1 MNGPLRNLFGV
12 LAAIVIAPVFAQ
24 TAPPQL
30 PFSDVSWKALSKA
43 KPATHLKMGDLEV
56 RFEETTLRA
65 VSGTAGVGSMHH
77 QGDAGESIYWLCYTV
92 QGDAKAQRIW
102 IVAHGEMGGLEH
114 AVTMVTAQE
123 LPPTVQP
130 TIDCP
135 ALPSTLQP
143 LSLVPDVWLGIPESK
158 ASKVLGRPSYRKGPW
173 RSFDYQGKVPGN
185 CLPDGFDL
193 MNWLVFRTVQ
203 GRIVEISAGQVTSC

>member
-12 LAAIVIAPVFAQ
+12 LTAIVIAPVFAQ

-30 PFSDVSWKALSKA
+30 PFSDVSWKALTKA

-102 IVAHGEMGGLEH
+102 IVAHGEMGGLDH

-123 LPPTVQP
+123 LAPTVQP
-130 TIDCP
+130 TID
-135 ALPSTLQP
+135 
-143 LSLVPDVWLGIPESK
+143 W
-158 ASKVLGRPSYRKGPW
+158 
-173 RSFDYQGKVPGN
+173 
-185 CLPDGFDL
+185 
-193 MNWLVFRTVQ
+193 
-203 GRIVEISAGQVTSC
+203 